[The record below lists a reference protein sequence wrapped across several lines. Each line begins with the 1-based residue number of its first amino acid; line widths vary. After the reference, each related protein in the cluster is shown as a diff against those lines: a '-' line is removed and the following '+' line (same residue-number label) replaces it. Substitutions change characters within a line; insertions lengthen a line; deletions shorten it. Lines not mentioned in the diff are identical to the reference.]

1 LRLQSSD
8 TSTNAQVIIR
18 RKLKSIP
25 SDEPVVICPAIGSS
39 SAFCFFSLRPSPTAV
54 VVFLQCIARV
64 GAFFFFAA
72 RRGTD

>member
-1 LRLQSSD
+1 M
-8 TSTNAQVIIR
+8 AQGPIN
-18 RKLKSIP
+18 P
-25 SDEPVVICPAIGSS
+25 TICPAIGSS